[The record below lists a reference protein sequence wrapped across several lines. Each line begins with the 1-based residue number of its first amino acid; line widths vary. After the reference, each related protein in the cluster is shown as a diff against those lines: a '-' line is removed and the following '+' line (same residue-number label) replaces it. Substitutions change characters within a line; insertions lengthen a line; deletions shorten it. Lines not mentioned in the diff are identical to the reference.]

1 MALPARRTVLLAFGA
16 MLAGCGFHP
25 LLKQVDDTGVRSEL
39 EAIEVTGLNDRVG
52 YLVESS
58 LLNKLNPTGLSVPSR
73 YVLEIHLT
81 QSINALGI
89 QLDNTITRFDLSLD
103 AKFDLRDQNNQQVIY
118 HGTVRRIA
126 SYNAS
131 TAPYSELTAQQD
143 AQRRAADELGN
154 DIRNQL
160 AVYFSRQ
167 PEPT

>member
-1 MALPARRTVLLAFGA
+1 MAVPARRMVLLGFGA

-39 EAIEVTGLNDRVG
+39 EAIQVTGLNDRVG

-58 LLNKLNPTGLSVPSR
+58 LLNKLNPAGLSAPSR
-73 YVLEIHLT
+73 YVLEIRLT

-103 AKFDLRDQNNQQVIY
+103 AKFDLRDQSNQEVLY

-143 AQRRAADELGN
+143 AQQRAADELGN
-154 DIRNQL
+154 DIRAQL
-160 AVYFSRQ
+160 AIYFSRQ
-167 PEPT
+167 AKPT

>member
-1 MALPARRTVLLAFGA
+1 MPARRIVLLAVGA
-16 MLAGCGFHP
+16 LLAGCGFHP

-39 EAIEVTGLNDRVG
+39 EAIEITGLKDRVG

-73 YVLEIHLT
+73 YVLEIRLT
-81 QSINALGI
+81 QSIHALGI
-89 QLDNTITRFDLSLD
+89 QLDNTITRFDLSLR
-103 AKFDLRDQNNQQVIY
+103 ARFDLRDQSNREVLY

-154 DIRNQL
+154 DIRAQL
-160 AVYFSRQ
+160 AVYFSRRA
-167 PEPT
+167 EPT